1 MDTRLQH
8 PFSCV
13 LAGPSNSGKSYFIKK
28 LLENAPSVLSQTP
41 NNILWLYSCW
51 QDLYT
56 ELSLKFPHIKFVEGI
71 PTNLNDDSLL
81 PKNLVNMVIVDD
93 LMREGGDHPEI
104 ERAFTQY
111 SHHRNLS
118 ICYIV
123 QNLFYKGKSSR
134 SITLNASYLVL
145 FKNPRDKHQISV
157 IAKQMYPG
165 NTQFFMDAF
174 NDATSKPHGY
184 LLVDLKPRTLEDYR
198 LRADIFPP
206 ELPAVYTPKPKPK
219 PYKKLR

>member
-1 MDTRLQH
+1 MQH

-13 LAGPSNSGKSYFIKK
+13 LAGPSNCGKSYFIKK
-28 LLENAPSVLSQTP
+28 LLENAADVLSQTP
-41 NNILWLYSCW
+41 NNIMWLYSCW

-56 ELSLKFPHIKFVEGI
+56 ELSQSFPHIRFIEGI
-71 PTNLNDDSLL
+71 PANLNDDELL
-81 PKNLVNMVIVDD
+81 PTNRVNMVIVDD
-93 LMREGGDHPEI
+93 LMREGGDHPEL

-118 ICYIV
+118 ICYVV

-134 SITLNASYLVL
+134 SIALNASYLVL
-145 FKNPRDKHQISV
+145 FKNPRDKQQISI

-174 NDATSKPHGY
+174 NDATAKPHGY
-184 LLVDLKPRTLEDYR
+184 LLIDLKNNTLEDYR
-198 LRADIFPP
+198 LRSDIFPP
-206 ELPAVYTPKPKPK
+206 ELPVVYVPKPKPK
-219 PYKKLR
+219 AYKKAR

>member
-1 MDTRLQH
+1 
-8 PFSCV
+8 
-13 LAGPSNSGKSYFIKK
+13 
-28 LLENAPSVLSQTP
+28 
-41 NNILWLYSCW
+41 
-51 QDLYT
+51 
-56 ELSLKFPHIKFVEGI
+56 
-71 PTNLNDDSLL
+71 
-81 PKNLVNMVIVDD
+81 
-93 LMREGGDHPEI
+93 MREGGDHPEL

-145 FKNPRDKHQISV
+145 FKNPRDKLQISI

-174 NDATSKPHGY
+174 NDATAKPHGY
-184 LLVDLKPRTLEDYR
+184 LLVDLKPNTFEDYR
-198 LRADIFPP
+198 LRAGIIPPDFPV
-206 ELPAVYTPKPKPK
+206 AYTPKTVSKN
-219 PYKKLR
+219 YKKNK